1 MTRALIALLIMAPTV
16 WASGPSMH
24 PSFLLL
30 DVDGGNVLHSGRPVS
45 GMETCGQ
52 CHDTDFI
59 AGHSFHADVGLGDL
73 VPPGQAPSGRPWDTS
88 PGPFGRW
95 NPLEYRYLTPP
106 GDDDLDLGTAAWIQ
120 VVGRR
125 HVGGGPAWYGR
136 NGEELAALSTGPAV
150 DRDTHVRTAAG
161 VEAWDW
167 DASGGVE
174 MNCFLCHTADAD
186 NEARVEALQSG
197 AFRWASTATLARTGL
212 VEKTERGWRWNAD
225 AFDASG
231 RLRPDLL
238 LIEEPTDRN
247 CGFCHGLVH
256 VDESTPL
263 VTPGCPADHR
273 MTETT
278 GQIVSPQRLAD
289 SGINLVGKS
298 ELSRAFDVHAER
310 LVGCADCHYSI
321 NDPVYFRRDA
331 SRLTHLNFDAR
342 RMSIG
347 EYLKRPSHQLAK
359 GLSALSQLAPE
370 LDASMRRCESC
381 HRAEVTH
388 QWLPYWERHMEAI
401 GCESCHIPKLYSGA
415 RRQFDWTLLTAAGE
429 PVAWCRGLEKQE
441 AGLPPLIH
449 GYEPVL
455 LPRDEGGGRQRLLPY
470 NLIST
475 WYWVSGNPARPVRL
489 AELQRA
495 LLDEGGHHPDVVAAL
510 DEDGDGRLGPDELR
524 LDTPAHVQAVQQRLA
539 AVGVTGARIAA
550 EIQPYGIHHNVTTGE
565 WATRECSACHSRDSR
580 LGRPFLLASY
590 VPGGVIPEP
599 VGGTNVSLA
608 GQVQRREDGQLV
620 YRPSSETAGL
630 YVLGHDARTWSSWL
644 GLASV
649 LTVLLGVAVH
659 GGLRWRQ
666 GSRAVRGAVERVY
679 MYSAYE
685 RLWHWLQALAII
697 GLIWTGLEIHLPD
710 MLGVIGFSGSVQ
722 VHNILAGLVVI
733 NAVFSVFYYLASG
746 QIQQYLPQPRGFFS
760 QAIQQAR
767 YYLGGIF
774 RGEPHPFARDPAH
787 KLNQLQQVTYLAILN
802 LLLPLQIITG
812 AGMWGAQQW
821 PQIAAA
827 LGGLTFLAP
836 LHALLAWL
844 FAAFLLMHLYLT
856 TTGHTPLS
864 NLRAMIVGWDEV
876 ERPTPDSERNDEH
889 EHGRDP

>member
-256 VDESTPL
+256 VDEGTPL
-263 VTPGCPADHR
+263 VTRGCPADHR

-310 LVGCADCHYSI
+310 VVGCADCHYSI
-321 NDPVYFRRDA
+321 NDPIYFQRDA
-331 SRLTHLNFDAR
+331 GQPGHLMFDAR

-347 EYLKRPSHQLAK
+347 NYLRRPSHQLAK
-359 GLSALSQLAPE
+359 GLSALNQLAPE
-370 LDASMRRCESC
+370 GDASMRRCESC
-381 HRAEVTH
+381 HLAEVTH
-388 QWLPYWERHMEAI
+388 QWLPYWERHMDVI
-401 GCESCHIPKLYSGA
+401 GCESCHIPRLYSGA
-415 RRQFDWTLLTAAGE
+415 RRQFDWTLLTASGE
-429 PVAWCRGLEKQE
+429 PVTWCRGLDRPDP
-441 AGLPPLIH
+441 ARPPLIQ

-455 LPRDEGGGRQRLLPY
+455 LPRDEGDGRQRLLPY

-475 WYWVSGNPARPVRL
+475 WYWVSGNPPRPVRRS
-489 AELQRA
+489 ELERA
-495 LLDEGGHHPDVVAAL
+495 LLSNGTHHADVVAAL
-510 DEDGDGRLGPDELR
+510 DEDGDGRLAPEELR
-524 LDTPAHVQAVQQRLA
+524 LDTPERVRVVQQRLA
-539 AVGVTGARIAA
+539 AAGAPAARIAA

-565 WATRECSACHSRDSR
+565 WATRECQACHSRDSR
-580 LGRPFLLASY
+580 MGRPFLLASY

-599 VGGTNVSLA
+599 VGGSNATLA
-608 GQVQRREDGQLV
+608 GQMEHGQDGQLL
-620 YRPSSETAGL
+620 YRPSSADAGL
-630 YVLGHDARTWSSWL
+630 YVLGHDARPWSSWV
-644 GLASV
+644 GLISV
-649 LTVLLGVAVH
+649 LAVLMGVVVH
-659 GGLRWRQ
+659 TGLRWR
-666 GSRAVRGAVERVY
+666 SRSAAARDAAPPATERVY
-679 MYSAYE
+679 MHSAYE
-685 RLWHWLQALAII
+685 RVWHWLQALAII
-697 GLIWTGLEIHLPD
+697 GLIWTGLEIHRPD
-710 MLGVIGFSGSVQ
+710 TLGAIGFSAAVRT
-722 VHNILAGLVVI
+722 HNILATLVVI
-733 NAVFSVFYYLASG
+733 NAVLSAFFHLTSG
-746 QIQQYLPQPRGFFS
+746 QIRHYLPEPRGFFS

-767 YYLGGIF
+767 YYLGGFF
-774 RGEPHPFARDPAH
+774 RGEAHPFARDPAR
-787 KLNQLQQVTYLAILN
+787 KLNPLQQVTYLAILN

-812 AGMWGAQQW
+812 AVMWGAQQW
-821 PQIAAA
+821 PGTAAA

-836 LHALLAWL
+836 VHALLAWL
-844 FAAFLLMHLYLT
+844 FAAFLLMHIYLT
-856 TTGHTPLS
+856 TTGPTLLS
-864 NLRAMIVGWDEV
+864 SIRAMVGGWDEI
-876 ERPTPDSERNDEH
+876 ERTHRSEKEQ
-889 EHGRDP
+889 